1 MRAFLAVDVD
11 KKLVNEISEVQK
23 KFTDANAQ
31 LKFVEPE
38 NLHFTFKF
46 FGDISLE
53 KSEEIIDVVQKKIDN
68 YKPFQINIRG
78 MGVFPHMGYIRVIWV
93 GVEQAEAFSQMLK
106 DFDETFIKMGFKKEK
121 SYDPHLTIVRVK
133 GAQNKEALT
142 SLIKELE
149 EVEIGEMMV
158 EKLVLKESELTPAGP
173 IYTNLKEFELK

>member
-11 KKLVNEISEVQK
+11 EKLVNEISEVQK
-23 KFTDANAQ
+23 KLSDANAQ

-46 FGDISLE
+46 FGEISLE
-53 KSEEIIDVVQKKIDN
+53 KSEEIIEVVQKKIE
-68 YKPFQINIRG
+68 KHHPFPINIKG
-78 MGVFPHMGYIRVIWV
+78 MGVFPHMGYMRVIWL
-93 GVEQAEAFSQMLK
+93 GVEQAEAFSRMLK

-133 GAQNKEALT
+133 GAQNKEALAA
-142 SLIKELE
+142 LIKELE
-149 EVEIGEMMV
+149 GVEIGEMTVDKM
-158 EKLVLKESELTPAGP
+158 VLKESELTPAGP

>member
-11 KKLVNEISEVQK
+11 EKLVNKISEVQRK
-23 KFTDANAQ
+23 LEDANAQ

-53 KSEEIIDVVQKKIDN
+53 RSGEIIEAVQKKIEN
-68 YKPFQINIRG
+68 YNPFRINIRG
-78 MGVFPHMGYIRVIWV
+78 MGVFPHMGYIRVIWL
-93 GVEQAEAFSQMLK
+93 GVEQVEAFSMMLK
-106 DFDETFIKMGFKKEK
+106 DFDQEFIKMGFKKEK

-142 SLIKELE
+142 ALINELE
-149 EVEIGEMMV
+149 KVEIGEMMV
-158 EKLVLKESELTPAGP
+158 EKLVLKESELTPVGP
-173 IYTNLKEFELK
+173 IYTNLKEFKL